1 MSDHSNSWQRMRG
14 ALKEGWSKA
23 FHIEPPG
30 PAKPNPDEAELVERV
45 AQEIVKR
52 RMAQPA
58 MLFLESSRPLSGVG
72 AAAMHFLQ
80 PFVSV
85 VIHPTTWS
93 TLATFLERS
102 GAVEYLCLRIEALE
116 EQRLASDTKAS
127 DTKAS
132 NTKASDTKA
141 SDTKASDTKK

>member
-1 MSDHSNSWQRMRG
+1 MTDKTNSWKQLRSAWG
-14 ALKEGWSKA
+14 EAWAKA

-30 PAKPNPDEAELVERV
+30 PAKPTAPEAELVERV

-58 MLFLESSRPLSGVG
+58 LLFLEFSRPLSGVG

-80 PFVSV
+80 PFVAV

-102 GAVEYLCLRIEALE
+102 GSVEYLCLRIEALE
-116 EQRLASDTKAS
+116 AQRMSSDAKTSDTKSS
-127 DTKAS
+127 DTKS
-132 NTKASDTKA
+132 
-141 SDTKASDTKK
+141 SDTKK

>member
-1 MSDHSNSWQRMRG
+1 MTDKTNSWKRLRG
-14 ALKEGWSKA
+14 AWGEAWAKA

-30 PAKPNPDEAELVERV
+30 PAKPTAPEAELVERV

-58 MLFLESSRPLSGVG
+58 LLFLESSRPLSGVG

-80 PFVSV
+80 PFVAV

-102 GAVEYLCLRIEALE
+102 GSVEYLCLRIEALE
-116 EQRLASDTKAS
+116 SQRV
-127 DTKAS
+127 S
-132 NTKASDTKA
+132 NDAQSNDA
-141 SDTKASDTKK
+141 QSGDAKK